1 MKITVS
7 FQEQFSS
14 LTDRRVKGRCS
25 YKFHDILA
33 IALLATICGADGWE
47 EMDEFA
53 EAQQGWLKTA
63 FDLSEGTPCAD
74 TFRRV
79 ISSIR
84 PDAFQKCFTEWMHA
98 LVGTTEGKLVA
109 IDGKTARG
117 SFDRASEKSPLH
129 VVRAW
134 CRENHLVLGQ
144 VATDAK
150 SNEITAI
157 PTLLKMLDLE
167 GATVTIDA
175 MGTQKSLTKDIVERG
190 ADYILNLKK
199 NHPTLFKEVDAFF
212 NDAGTTEFASVPHSY
227 EQTIDQKHG
236 RYEVRRAWCSTALDR
251 LPAPSTAGWANLA
264 SITLVSRERTIQG
277 KTSHERAYYLSSLS
291 HGNAKKMLHAI
302 RGHWSIE
309 NPCHWNLDMA
319 FREDESRIHKD
330 HGPENMALLR
340 SLALNLLKQADFGK
354 RVSIVGK
361 RKMAGWNHEY
371 LLRIL
376 SGKV

>member
-53 EAQQGWLKTA
+53 EAQQGWLKTT
-63 FDLSEGTPCAD
+63 FDLSQGTPSAD

-84 PDAFQKCFTEWMHA
+84 PGAFQTCFTEWMRA

-109 IDGKTARG
+109 IDGKTARR
-117 SFDRASEKSPLH
+117 SFDRASGTSPLH

-134 CRENHLVLGQ
+134 CRENNLVLGQ
-144 VATDAK
+144 VATDAR

-157 PTLLKMLDLE
+157 PVLLKMLNLE

-175 MGTQKSLTKDIVERG
+175 MGTQKSITKGIVKCG
-190 ADYILNLKK
+190 ADYVLNLKS
-199 NHPTLFKEVDAFF
+199 NHPTLLKDVEAFF
-212 NDAGTTEFASVPHSY
+212 KDAGSTRFASVPHTY
-227 EQTIDQKHG
+227 DQTIDQKHG

-251 LPAPSTAGWANLA
+251 LSAKTTAAWANLA
-264 SITLVSRERTIQG
+264 SITLVTRERTLNG
-277 KTSHERAYYLSSLS
+277 KTSHERAYYLSSLA
-291 HGNAKKMLHAI
+291 HGDAKQMLHVI

-309 NPCHWNLDMA
+309 NPCHWNLDIS

-361 RKMAGWNHEY
+361 RKMAGWNHDY

-376 SGKV
+376 SGKI